1 MASRPELVQM
11 AMELSIDWQG
21 MSIEELKSEI
31 RKVSDKK
38 FQGKRV
44 HYSATNM
51 SETLKKFLTKEY
63 DFKLYNQEGK
73 EVEV

>member
-1 MASRPELVQM
+1 MAARPVLVSI
-11 AMELSIDWQG
+11 AMELGIDWQG

-51 SETLKKFLTKEY
+51 SEDLKQFLTREY
-63 DFKLYNQEGK
+63 DYRLYNQEGK
-73 EVEV
+73 EVKV